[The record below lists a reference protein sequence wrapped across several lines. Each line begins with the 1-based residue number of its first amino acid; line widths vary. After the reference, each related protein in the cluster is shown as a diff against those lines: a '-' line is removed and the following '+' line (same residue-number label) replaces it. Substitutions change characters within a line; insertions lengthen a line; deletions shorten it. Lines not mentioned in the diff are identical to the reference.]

1 MPAQYHTLCYPSTQ
15 WRTLL
20 CVAALGLEVDRD
32 GDIPVGT
39 QLTWQIQALI
49 TEGRLQPGEQL
60 PSVRRLAEA
69 AGVNV
74 NTIRSV
80 YDRLEGEGFVRTVHG
95 RGSFVAAN
103 VPRLDPGAAAV
114 RVYATDRRGL
124 RDQITALEAELVA
137 HAPSAPSGRR
147 SEGPRVLSTEELA
160 AVRDDLVARLEQLDA
175 MRDDLVEVL
184 ASIRSAIGEM
194 PPAKTASTK
203 GRRARRT
210 RPATS

>member
-1 MPAQYHTLCYPSTQ
+1 
-15 WRTLL
+15 
-20 CVAALGLEVDRD
+20 VAALGLQVDRD

-80 YDRLEGEGFVRTVHG
+80 YDRLEGEGFVRTEHG
-95 RGSFVAAN
+95 RGSFVAEN
-103 VPRLDPGAAAV
+103 VPRLDPRAAAV
-114 RVYATDRRGL
+114 RVYSSGRSGL
-124 RDQITALEAELVA
+124 REQITALEASLVA
-137 HAPSAPSGRR
+137 HGAPAPSGRR
-147 SEGPRVLSTEELA
+147 DEGPRVLSTAELA
-160 AVRDDLVARLEQLDA
+160 AIRDDLVGRLEQLDA

-184 ASIRSAIGEM
+184 ASIRSAIGEE
-194 PPAKTASTK
+194 PPAQTASAK
-203 GRRARRT
+203 GRRVQRP
-210 RPATS
+210 RPATG

>member
-1 MPAQYHTLCYPSTQ
+1 MASLRLQ
-15 WRTLL
+15 
-20 CVAALGLEVDRD
+20 VDRD

-49 TEGRLQPGEQL
+49 TEARLRPGEQL

-80 YDRLEGEGFVRTVHG
+80 YDRLEGEGFVRTEHG
-95 RGSFVAAN
+95 RGSFVAEN

-114 RVYATDRRGL
+114 RVYASDRRGL
-124 RDQITALEAELVA
+124 RDQITALEAALA
-137 HAPSAPSGRR
+137 PHATTPAATRR
-147 SEGPRVLSTEELA
+147 SEGPRVLPTEELVA
-160 AVRDDLVARLEQLDA
+160 IRDDLVSRLEQLDQ

-184 ASIRSAIGEM
+184 GAIRAAIGEEQ
-194 PPAKTASTK
+194 PVRASGRKAANAKPA
-203 GRRARRT
+203 RRAR
-210 RPATS
+210 PATG

>member
-1 MPAQYHTLCYPSTQ
+1 M
-15 WRTLL
+15 
-20 CVAALGLEVDRD
+20 AALGLQVDRD

-49 TEGRLQPGEQL
+49 TNGRLRPGERL

-80 YDRLEGEGFVRTVHG
+80 YERLEGEGFIRTEHG
-95 RGSFVAAN
+95 RGSFVAEN
-103 VPRLDPGAAAV
+103 VPRLDPEAAAV
-114 RVYATDRRGL
+114 RVYATGRRGL
-124 RDQITALEAELVA
+124 RDQITALEAALA
-137 HAPSAPSGRR
+137 PHATAPAEPSR
-147 SEGPRVLSTEELA
+147 SEGPRVLTTEEL
-160 AVRDDLVARLEQLDA
+160 VSIRDELASRLEQLDA

-184 ASIRSAIGEM
+184 ASIRSAIGEE
-194 PPAKTASTK
+194 PPARTAPTE
-203 GRRARRT
+203 GRPVRRP

>member
-1 MPAQYHTLCYPSTQ
+1 MAS
-15 WRTLL
+15 
-20 CVAALGLEVDRD
+20 LGLQVDRD

-80 YDRLEGEGFVRTVHG
+80 YDRLEGEGFVRTEHG
-95 RGSFVAAN
+95 RGSFVAEN

-114 RVYATDRRGL
+114 RVYASDRRGL

-137 HAPSAPSGRR
+137 HGATAPSGR
-147 SEGPRVLSTEELA
+147 
-160 AVRDDLVARLEQLDA
+160 
-175 MRDDLVEVL
+175 
-184 ASIRSAIGEM
+184 
-194 PPAKTASTK
+194 
-203 GRRARRT
+203 
-210 RPATS
+210 

>member
-1 MPAQYHTLCYPSTQ
+1 M
-15 WRTLL
+15 
-20 CVAALGLEVDRD
+20 AALGLQVDRD

-49 TEGRLQPGEQL
+49 TEGRLQAGEQL
-60 PSVRRLAEA
+60 PSVRRLADA

-80 YDRLEGEGFVRTVHG
+80 YDRLEGEGFIRTEHG
-95 RGSFVAAN
+95 RGSFVAEN
-103 VPRLDPGAAAV
+103 VPKLDPRAAAV
-114 RVYATDRRGL
+114 RVYSSGRDGL
-124 RDQITALEAELVA
+124 REQITALEAALA
-137 HAPSAPSGRR
+137 PHATTPSRPRR

-160 AVRDDLVARLEQLDA
+160 AIRDDLVSRLEQLDQ

-184 ASIRSAIGEM
+184 GSIRSAIGEDT
-194 PPAKTASTK
+194 PQRTAAAE
-203 GRRARRT
+203 GRPVRRP

>member
-1 MPAQYHTLCYPSTQ
+1 M
-15 WRTLL
+15 
-20 CVAALGLEVDRD
+20 AALGLQVDRD

-49 TEGRLQPGEQL
+49 TEGRLRPGEQL

-80 YDRLEGEGFVRTVHG
+80 YDRLEGEGFIRTEHG
-95 RGSFVAAN
+95 RGSFVAEN

-114 RVYATDRRGL
+114 RVYSSGRSGL
-124 RDQITALEAELVA
+124 REQITALEAALVSSG
-137 HAPSAPSGRR
+137 APASGSRR

-160 AVRDDLVARLEQLDA
+160 GIRDELVSRLEQLDQ

-184 ASIRSAIGEM
+184 GSIRAAIGEE
-194 PPAKTASTK
+194 PAPRTTATTK
-203 GRRARRT
+203 ARARRP

>member
-1 MPAQYHTLCYPSTQ
+1 M
-15 WRTLL
+15 
-20 CVAALGLEVDRD
+20 AALGLEVDRD

-49 TEGRLQPGEQL
+49 TEGRLQAGEQL

-80 YDRLEGEGFVRTVHG
+80 YDRLEGEGFIRTEHG
-95 RGSFVAAN
+95 RGSFVAEN
-103 VPRLDPGAAAV
+103 VPRLDPRAAAV
-114 RVYATDRRGL
+114 RVYSSGRTGL
-124 RDQITALEAELVA
+124 REQITALEAALVSQGA
-137 HAPSAPSGRR
+137 SAAGSVR

-160 AVRDDLVARLEQLDA
+160 SIRDDLVSRLEQLDQ

-184 ASIRSAIGEM
+184 GSIRAAIGEEQ
-194 PPAKTASTK
+194 PVRAS
-203 GRRARRT
+203 GRTTSAGKAVARRP
-210 RPATS
+210 RPATG